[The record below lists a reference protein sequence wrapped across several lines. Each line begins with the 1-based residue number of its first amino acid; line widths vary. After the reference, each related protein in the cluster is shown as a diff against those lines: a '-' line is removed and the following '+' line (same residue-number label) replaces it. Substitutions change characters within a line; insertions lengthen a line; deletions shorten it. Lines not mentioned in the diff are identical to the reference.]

1 MKKNLKIIWLMATAF
16 TLNVSTIV
24 AQDLPRP
31 SPLAKVEQ
39 RIGLTDVSVTYSR
52 PGVKER
58 TIWGELVPYDEKW
71 RTGANAATVLTFSH
85 DVKVNG
91 KDLTAGSYAFYTKPT
106 KAEWTVYFNTETK
119 SWGTSGYKTENDAL
133 TLTVKPEVN
142 EMVESMR
149 FTLENIKDNSADLVL
164 AWEKIKIVLKIEVEF
179 EKKAMENIEKAIEDA
194 SGKWRVLRSAANY
207 CADNNTNLDKG
218 MEWINES
225 IELHESWYSYWVK
238 ADVQAA
244 FGNKKEAIA
253 SAKKAIKLGE
263 ADAEKKDKE
272 FTYRKQLDKA
282 IEGWK

>member
-1 MKKNLKIIWLMATAF
+1 MKRNLKIISLMATAF
-16 TLNVSTIV
+16 TLNFTV

-71 RTGANAATVLTFSH
+71 RTGANAATELTFSH

-91 KDLTAGSYAFYTKPT
+91 KDLAAGSYAFYTKPT
-106 KAEWTVYFNTETK
+106 KAEWTVYFNKEIDA
-119 SWGTSGYKTENDAL
+119 WGRTSVYKTENDAL
-133 TLTVKPEVN
+133 TLTVKPEAN

-149 FTLENIKDNSADLVL
+149 FTFENIKTDFADLVL
-164 AWEKIKIVLKIEVEF
+164 AWEKIKIVLKIEVES

-225 IELHESWYSYWVK
+225 IELHESWYSYWIK

-244 FGNKKEAIA
+244 SGNKKEAIA
-253 SAKKAIKLGE
+253 SAKTAIKLGE
-263 ADAEKKDKE
+263 ADAKKKDKE
-272 FTYRKQLDKA
+272 FKYRKQLDKA

>member
-1 MKKNLKIIWLMATAF
+1 MKRILKILWLMATAF
-16 TLNVSTIV
+16 TLNFTV

-58 TIWGELVPYDEKW
+58 TIWGELVPYDKKW

-91 KDLTAGSYAFYTKPT
+91 QDLAAGSYAFYTKPT
-106 KAEWTVYFNTETK
+106 KAEWTVYFNKEIDA
-119 SWGTSGYKTENDAL
+119 WGRTSEYKTENDAL

-149 FTLENIKDNSADLVL
+149 FTFENIKTDSADLVL
-164 AWEKIKIVLKIEVEF
+164 AWEKIKIVLKIEVES

-244 FGNKKEAIA
+244 LGNKKEAIA
-253 SAKKAIKLGE
+253 SANKAIKLGE
-263 ADAEKKDKE
+263 ADAKKKGKE
-272 FTYRKQLDKA
+272 FTYRKRLDKA